1 MISSELWL
9 VWIALTL
16 VFYPN
21 YGNLSQNVMT
31 HRGKKTPDLNLITVA
46 HKFCS
51 SATFSSLCT
60 SRTFLSAG
68 TLFSPDSPTQRK
80 TRFYKPLC
88 NVGSAVTR
96 TVFNCMCSTL
106 SSYDCQAQKIVTEL
120 IILSEVGSSLLLL
133 EQLGTTI
140 LVHPQTYLLFS
151 QLCHPVS
158 SYLLINP

>member
-1 MISSELWL
+1 MVGLDCSYFDFLPKLWKF
-9 VWIALTL
+9 I
-16 VFYPN
+16 PECDD
-21 YGNLSQNVMT
+21 SQ
-31 HRGKKTPDLNLITVA
+31 GKKKNPDLNLITVA

-60 SRTFLSAG
+60 SRTYLSAG

-88 NVGSAVTR
+88 HVGSAVTR